1 METPAHNLR
10 AVRYEPEE
18 RPRPILAFGLAFQAG
33 MPIVAAI
40 VLTPAIVVRAAG
52 MADSYL
58 SWSIF
63 TALAISGV
71 TTVLQARRVG
81 YFGAGYTLFMGT
93 SGTFIAVCVTAL
105 ADGGP
110 ALLATLVVI
119 SSSFQFLFA
128 ARLSLLRR
136 IFTPTVIGTVLMLIP
151 ATVMPVLYHVLQQ
164 VPAGAA
170 PAAAPGKRR
179 RHADCRRGGHVARR
193 RRMASLGTRH
203 RDHCGLRRC
212 RSVRSLRHRTRGPKR
227 RGSHSPSMAG
237 PGLTSDSVPPPSGH
251 YCRRSYW

>member
-1 METPAHNLR
+1 
-10 AVRYEPEE
+10 
-18 RPRPILAFGLAFQAG
+18 

-170 PAAAPGKRR
+170 PAAAP
-179 RHADCRRGGHVARR
+179 ASAAATLIVVAVVTLRGAGVWRLWAPVIGITVGCVA
-193 RRMASLGTRH
+193 APE
-203 RDHCGLRRC
+203 
-212 RSVRSLRHRTRGPKR
+212 RSVSTTSDAWSKR